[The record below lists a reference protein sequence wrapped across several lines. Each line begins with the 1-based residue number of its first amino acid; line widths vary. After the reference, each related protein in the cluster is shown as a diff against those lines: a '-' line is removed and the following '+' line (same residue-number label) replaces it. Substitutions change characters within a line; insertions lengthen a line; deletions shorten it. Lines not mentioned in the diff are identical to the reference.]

1 MVEANVVQGDFIVV
15 FIDGQ
20 SEKFRD
26 WILGFDSFDHEE
38 GHMEFIV
45 PDTA

>member
-1 MVEANVVQGDFIVV
+1 MVEAKVVQGDFIVV

-26 WILGFDSFDHEE
+26 SILGFDFFDHDE
-38 GHMEFIV
+38 GHMEFVV
-45 PDTA
+45 PDTV